1 MIGLAD
7 PPLSPPDFPKS
18 PQGGR
23 TVQAGFIETESEV
36 SPQFLKN
43 HLLARIIA
51 AEPDY
56 LLPRLQV
63 IEIPFNQTLYDE
75 GDWITSVYFPLDSL
89 ISSLAVLEDGTT
101 VEISMI
107 GRDGVAGMPALVGSR
122 TNQFWTR
129 MCVGG
134 SVGKFDA
141 DVLTDVFNK
150 NRRVQQLLL
159 RSYNSLVTQISQRSV
174 CNVRHS
180 VMQRFCCWLLMAQDR
195 VGIQNMP
202 LTQELIASKLGARRA
217 GITVAARVLYDRKAI
232 EYKRGLLHIKDRS
245 SIEREAC
252 ECYSMLKTHDTISG
266 RWLADPWYSHDS
278 AAQSRVAPVPQ
289 SAVVP

>member
-1 MIGLAD
+1 VVLQNEA
-7 PPLSPPDFPKS
+7 
-18 PQGGR
+18 
-23 TVQAGFIETESEV
+23 AV

-43 HLLARIIA
+43 RLLAKIIA

-63 IEIPFNQTLYDE
+63 IEVPFNHTLYNE
-75 GDWITSVYFPLDSL
+75 GDWITAVYFPINSL

-107 GRDGVAGMPALVGSR
+107 GRDGIAGMPAIVGPR
-122 TNQFWTR
+122 TNQFWMR
-129 MCVGG
+129 VCVGG
-134 SVGKFDA
+134 SVGKLDA

-150 NRRVQQLLL
+150 NRRVQKLLL
-159 RSYNSLVTQISQRSV
+159 HSYNSLVTQISQRSV

-195 VGIQNMP
+195 VGIENMP

-217 GITVAARVLYDRKAI
+217 GITVAARGLYDRKAI
-232 EYKRGLLHIKDRS
+232 EYKRGLLHIKNRS
-245 SIEREAC
+245 LIEQEAC
-252 ECYSMLKTHDTISG
+252 ECYSILKSQDTLSG
-266 RWLADPWYSHDS
+266 RWSVDPWYSHDS
-278 AAQSRVAPVPQ
+278 SSQAPATALTRRVVAT
-289 SAVVP
+289 